1 MFDRLPPLQTLR
13 AFEAAAR
20 LLSMTRA
27 AEELHLTHGAV
38 SRHIRTL
45 EDDLGCQLFLR
56 LTRRIVLT
64 EAGAEFHA
72 VVARL
77 LGDLSGEA
85 QRLRGDDTGKR
96 LTVSTSVSFASKWL
110 APRLGR
116 LRASCHPFDVHMDV
130 TDVNVDLRLGHVD
143 AAIRYG
149 FGRYPNAMA
158 ERILEETVTP
168 VCSPDYI
175 SRCGG
180 LEQPA
185 QLLRAHLLHEV
196 GMMANWAQWLALAGL
211 DKKRPPNGPS
221 YSHGS
226 MAVEAAIR
234 GEGVALAR
242 STLVAD
248 DIAAGRLIAP
258 YSALRLKAERG
269 YDLVY
274 RAGERDH
281 PKVVALRNW
290 LTTEIEAF
298 TSGADAQQRT
308 H

>member
-13 AFEAAAR
+13 AFEAAGR

-27 AEELHLTHGAV
+27 ADELHLTHGAI
-38 SRHIRTL
+38 SRHIATL
-45 EDDLGCQLFLR
+45 EGDLGTPLFLR

-77 LGDLSGEA
+77 LGELASEA
-85 QRLRGDDTGKR
+85 QRVRGDDRVNR

-110 APRLGR
+110 APRLQR
-116 LRASCHPFDVHMDV
+116 LRASCPQFDVHMDV
-130 TDVNVDLRLGHVD
+130 TDVNVDLRAGHVD

-149 FGRYPNAMA
+149 YGRYPNVMS
-158 ERILEETVTP
+158 ERVLEESVTP
-168 VCSPDYI
+168 VCSPDYRI
-175 SRCGG
+175 EASGLASPADLTRCT
-180 LEQPA
+180 
-185 QLLRAHLLHEV
+185 LLHEV
-196 GMMANWAQWLALAGL
+196 GMLANWEQWFALAGL
-211 DKKRPPNGPS
+211 GRRRPPRGPTF
-221 YSHGS
+221 SHGS

-258 YSALRLKAERG
+258 FADLRLKVERG

-274 RAGERDH
+274 RVGERDH
-281 PKVVALRNW
+281 PKITALRSW
-290 LTTEIEAF
+290 LRGEITAF
-298 TSGADAQQRT
+298 KKTLR
-308 H
+308 

>member
-13 AFEAAAR
+13 AFEAAGR

-27 AEELHLTHGAV
+27 ADELHLTHGAI
-38 SRHIRTL
+38 SRHIATL
-45 EDDLGCQLFLR
+45 EGDLGTPLFLR

-77 LGDLSGEA
+77 LGELASEA
-85 QRLRGDDTGKR
+85 QRLRGDDRANR
-96 LTVSTSVSFASKWL
+96 LSVSTSVSFASKWL
-110 APRLGR
+110 APRLQR
-116 LRASCHPFDVHMDV
+116 LRAGCPQFDIHMDV
-130 TDVNVDLRLGHVD
+130 TDVSVDLRAGHVD

-149 FGRYPNAMA
+149 YGRYPNVMS
-158 ERILEETVTP
+158 ERVLEESVTP
-168 VCSPDYI
+168 VCSSDYRI
-175 SRCGG
+175 KAGG
-180 LEQPA
+180 LTSPA
-185 QLLRAHLLHEV
+185 NLTQCTLLHEV
-196 GMMANWAQWLALAGL
+196 GMLANWEQWFALAGL
-211 DKKRPPNGPS
+211 GRRRPPRGPTF
-221 YSHGS
+221 SHGS

-258 YSALRLKAERG
+258 FADLRLKAERG

-274 RAGERDH
+274 RIGERDH
-281 PKVVALRNW
+281 PKITALRSW
-290 LTTEIEAF
+290 IRDEIAAF
-298 TSGADAQQRT
+298 TKTLR
-308 H
+308 

>member
-27 AEELHLTHGAV
+27 AEELHLTHGAI

-45 EDDLGCQLFLR
+45 EEDLGTVLFLR

-64 EAGAEFHA
+64 EAGAEWHS

-77 LGDLSGEA
+77 LGELASEA
-85 QRLRGDDTGKR
+85 QRLRGDDTGRR

-110 APRLGR
+110 APRLSR
-116 LRASCHPFDVHMDV
+116 LRAACAPFDVQMDV
-130 TDVNVDLRLGHVD
+130 TDLNVDLRQGHVD

-149 FGRYPNAMA
+149 FGQYPNVMA
-158 ERILEETVTP
+158 ERILEESVTP
-168 VCSPDYI
+168 VCSQGYLVA
-175 SRCGG
+175 CGG

-185 QLLRAHLLHEV
+185 RLLHCSLLHEV
-196 GMMANWAQWLALAGL
+196 GMMANWEQWFALVGL
-211 DKKRPPNGPS
+211 GRKHIPRGPH

-248 DIAAGRLIAP
+248 DITAGRLVAP
-258 YSALRLKAERG
+258 FAHLRLKAERG

-274 RAGERDH
+274 RVGEKDH
-281 PKVVALRNW
+281 PKIVSLRNW
-290 LTTEIEAF
+290 LAREVDAFEA
-298 TSGADAQQRT
+298 R
-308 H
+308 